1 MTGKRQKV
9 EGIRR
14 RQGYGATRKASAV
27 AKAMAD
33 KGGFTLIELLT
44 VITIIGIL
52 AALIVGASKYA
63 LQKSRRSS
71 IVARIAT
78 LEAKLEDYKADN
90 GIYPK
95 QLVAGPGSTTVLYN
109 ALAGVGGGKKYFTA
123 FTPYEISKS
132 EVIDPFGN
140 EYQFQSPG
148 IHNLA
153 MYDLWSS
160 GPDGKSTT
168 TADQADDITNWQSN

>member
-1 MTGKRQKV
+1 MKL
-9 EGIRR
+9 
-14 RQGYGATRKASAV
+14 SANRS
-27 AKAMAD
+27 
-33 KGGFTLIELLT
+33 GFTLVELLT

-71 IVARIAT
+71 AVARIAT
-78 LEAKLEDYKADN
+78 LEAKLEDYKADI
-90 GIYPK
+90 GIYP
-95 QLVAGPGSTTVLYN
+95 QQPAIPGPGSTMVLYN

-140 EYQFQSPG
+140 EYRYQSPG
-148 IHNLA
+148 TINKTT
-153 MYDLWSS
+153 YDLWST
-160 GPDGKSTT
+160 GPDGKNDNGTN
-168 TADQADDITNWQSN
+168 DDITNWQSN